1 MIFTWFIYFQVT
13 FTWYIFTCN
22 FFSQF
27 LYFHVIFFT
36 IQVNFTRL
44 IFTLF
49 FTVNLFF
56 TRLFSWFLHNSLF
69 SYMTFT
75 QFISFRTWY
84 LHYSFIFYT
93 TNSFRLSFRFTINFH
108 MMFLHD
114 NTFHVFFF
122 FTWLIKLNSF
132 DTVLIYF
139 CIHFQREACG
149 FIFHIHDSFLSVL
162 FKWCYLSSRCF
173 SPRDPYDYDSKIICE
188 KNIIVIFL

>member
-1 MIFTWFIYFQVT
+1 M
-13 FTWYIFTCN
+13 
-22 FFSQF
+22 
-27 LYFHVIFFT
+27 IFFT

-173 SPRDPYDYDSKIICE
+173 SSTWSLWLRLKNHMWKKYHRDFSVKVSSIE
-188 KNIIVIFL
+188 IVRLLFVKLRQV